1 MTDFKASSFDTD
13 FRSNPVRS
21 KVDALLRPALLELCK
36 HYQLQASTR
45 MREREVKKKIVS
57 ILC

>member
-13 FRSNPVRS
+13 FRSKPLRS

-36 HYQLQASTR
+36 HY
-45 MREREVKKKIVS
+45 
-57 ILC
+57 